1 MKNLAVISFIFLLLS
16 ACQQNMV
23 ANEKTADSV
32 IGKWRVYETVE
43 FQNNDDSASVKCSTC
58 PEIEFSKNYTGFVKS
73 QDAGLYY
80 FKWKIDNNDELI
92 IHQENSNQPE
102 DILSNG
108 NYKLILFN
116 NIPIKEMSLTDTVKN
131 IKYILSK

>member
-1 MKNLAVISFIFLLLS
+1 MKNLSIVFFCLLLLS

-43 FQNNDDSASVKCSTC
+43 FQNNDDSAAVKCSTC
-58 PEIEFSKNYTGFVKS
+58 PEIAFSKNYTGYVKS

-80 FKWKIDNNDELI
+80 FKWKIDNDELI
-92 IHQENSNQPE
+92 IHQENSNQP
-102 DILSNG
+102 DGILDNG

>member
-1 MKNLAVISFIFLLLS
+1 MKNLAVIVFSLLLLS

-43 FQNNDDSASVKCSTC
+43 FQNNDDSAAVKCSNC
-58 PEIEFSKNYTGFVKS
+58 AEIEFSKNYTGFVKS
-73 QDAGLYY
+73 QDAGVYY
-80 FKWKIDNNDELI
+80 FKWKIDNDELI
-92 IHQENSNQPE
+92 IHHENNNQP
-102 DILSNG
+102 DSILNNG